1 MKRLFLF
8 AFTFM
13 FAVALKAQPFQ
24 FVKVGNLSSW
34 ATATTNDISVE
45 DFLQNST
52 NLPLSSVKW
61 EATSINLPTGWQYY
75 VCDPGACQ
83 QPGVSNANFYL
94 DTGRSL
100 FSVHFMPNNIPGN
113 GSMTV
118 KVYETSNP
126 NQFITKTFSVKATGV
141 TVADLHKPSVNIYPN
156 PATDWI
162 AVQVSKEFGDATIEI
177 FNLLGRRVHVEKSNF
192 SNERPVINM
201 EDFPRGN
208 YLVRVTSKTGLSVTK
223 TIQKN

>member
-1 MKRLFLF
+1 MKRLLLLAF
-8 AFTFM
+8 AFLW
-13 FAVALKAQPFQ
+13 VATLKAQPFQ
-24 FVKVGNLSSW
+24 FVKTGNLSTW
-34 ATATTNDISVE
+34 GAATLTDVSVE
-45 DFLQNST
+45 DFLQNTSS
-52 NLPLSSVKW
+52 LPLSSVKW
-61 EATSINLPTGWQYY
+61 EATSVNIPTGWQYY

-118 KVYETSNP
+118 KVYETANP
-126 NQFITKTFSVKATGV
+126 SQFITKTFSVKATGV
-141 TVADLHKPSVNIYPN
+141 AVADLHKNAVNIYPN

-162 AVQVSKEFGDATIEI
+162 SISAPKEMGDASIEI
-177 FNLLGRRVHVEKSNF
+177 FNLLGRRVRFEKMNAT
-192 SNERPVINM
+192 NDRPVISM
-201 EDFPRGN
+201 EDLPRGN
-208 YLVRVTSKTGLSVTK
+208 YLVRITPKSGQPITK

>member
-8 AFTFM
+8 AFTLISFSW
-13 FAVALKAQPFQ
+13 VQAQPFQ
-24 FVKVGNLSSW
+24 FVKTGNLSSW
-34 ATATTNDISVE
+34 GAATTSDISVE
-45 DFLQNST
+45 DFLLNTAS
-52 NLPLSSVKW
+52 LPLSSVKW
-61 EATSINLPTGWQYY
+61 EATSVNMPSGWQFY

-100 FSVHFMPNNIPGN
+100 FSVHFMPNGIAGN

-118 KVYETSNP
+118 KVFETANP

-141 TVADLHKPSVNIYPN
+141 SVADLHKNSVNIYPN
-156 PATDWI
+156 PASDWI
-162 AVQVSKEFGDATIEI
+162 SISAPKEMGEANIEI
-177 FNLLGRRVHVEKSNF
+177 FNLLGRRVRFERMNA

-201 EDFPRGN
+201 EDLPRGN
-208 YLVRVTSKTGLSVTK
+208 YMVRITPKQGQPITK